1 MAKVKAE
8 EQDKQPTL
16 EAAPAAAAAGD
27 LSEEIA
33 GLSGARPTTDA
44 NVWIQIIGSAIC
56 TVILCVSLHF
66 LNQTQSIGLLKYING
81 LINQRGPIQWLELL
95 SFFVIVFF
103 ILQKNRILKT
113 QIQHIADDTAQLTGV
128 NMESEEELQGL
139 RKRIQET
146 GGDKKSILLSRL
158 DRALG
163 LWVATKDL
171 GRVSGWIGAEA
182 TRDNVMSDMTFTIAR
197 LMIWVIPIL
206 GFIGTVQG
214 LGAAVGGFAD
224 FLSGSAELSA
234 IKGAIAQVTISLG
247 VAFDTTFL
255 ALMLVTLV
263 QFPLTS
269 VMRREGSFMAEVDIY
284 LDEHFVR
291 RLPSAEQQTIMIEN
305 LEDSIEAAFRRY
317 IPDPDRYEEVFT
329 VSIEKAGD
337 ELKKQFDELTQRY
350 VAVRKDAT
358 DDEVKALAAAMAHAH
373 AQAAEMAERYAG
385 TAREIQATLGESLQK
400 AAGAAGIVERQIATI
415 VELGAKIQELLKVE
429 QALER
434 AMAGIAG
441 AEEFQKSF
449 AQLREHLATT
459 DDFCRRLSKPR
470 VITLHEE
477 VVS

>member
-16 EAAPAAAAAGD
+16 EAAPAAVAAGD

-269 VMRREGSFMAEVDIY
+269 VMRRESTFMADVDVY

-358 DDEVKALAAAMAHAH
+358 DEEVKALAAAMAHAH
-373 AQAAEMAERYAG
+373 AQAAEMADRYAG

-429 QALER
+429 HALER